1 MKIVICGSMTASK
14 EMIEAETKL
23 KELGHEIILP
33 EFTHQYAAMDT
44 IDKIHTESARNK
56 VEYDLIKGYFEK
68 IKNNDAVLVANVE
81 RKGVKGYIGGNS
93 FLEMGFAFVLNK
105 PIYLLHEI
113 PDINYKDEIE
123 AMTPIILNGDF
134 LKIIS

>member
-14 EMIEAETKL
+14 EMIEAEIKL
-23 KELGHEIILP
+23 KELGHEVIVP
-33 EFTHQYAAMDT
+33 DFTRDYAAMDT
-44 IDKIHTESARNK
+44 IEKIHKESARNK

>member
-123 AMTPIILNGDF
+123 AMIPIILNGDF